1 MTSRRLPQQAADRRS
16 VTIPYGQETLRFA
29 VPAANLWDVLTPNAV
44 DIPADGDAV
53 LADAI
58 ANPIGSPPLEALAR
72 GRRDAVIIIDDMTR
86 PTPVSRVLPH
96 LLNEL
101 NRAGL
106 SDGQIKVVV
115 ALGTHRNM
123 ATAEIAQRVGCAVVQ
138 RVRVVNSH
146 YADPAQLKDC
156 GLAADG
162 TRLWVDRQVMDADLR
177 IAVGTILPH
186 PVAGWGGGA
195 KIIYPGVGGAETVA
209 RFHMQQALL
218 TENIFGQVS
227 SPIRA
232 NMERWV
238 GRLGLH
244 FIVNVVCMPHGDIY
258 RAVAGHFVQAH
269 RQGVRFAQDV
279 IAVRARSRA
288 DIVVASSFPADLDF
302 WQAGKGMMSADLLAR
317 DGAII
322 VLATPCPEGI
332 GPHAELADFMASD
345 DPNDLARRTFAGEY
359 SDAVVAAA
367 SVTLARMRLRCRYA
381 IVSDG
386 LDAATC
392 ARMKVRHFEAVQA
405 AVDWALAESGP
416 AARLSV
422 IPYGAETVPLLPDT
436 EAPSAQEDAA

>member
-1 MTSRRLPQQAADRRS
+1 MPAGVRT
-16 VTIPYGQETLRFA
+16 VTIPYGRDTASFT

-44 DIPADGDAV
+44 AIPGDGDAV
-53 LADAI
+53 LAEAI
-58 ANPIGSPPLEALAR
+58 ANPIGSPPLNVMAR
-72 GRRDAVIIIDDMTR
+72 GVRDAVIIVDDLTR
-86 PTPVSRVLPH
+86 PTPVSRVLP
-96 LLNEL
+96 LVLDEL

-106 SDGQIKVVV
+106 RDGQIKIVV

-123 ATAEIAQRVGCAVVQ
+123 TPAEIAQRVGPAAAQ
-138 RVRVVNSH
+138 RVRVANSH
-146 YADPAQLKDC
+146 FADPAQLKDC

-162 TRLWVDRQVMDADLR
+162 TRLWVDRQVMDAELR

-195 KIIYPGVGGAETVA
+195 KIIYPGVGGEETVS

-238 GRLGLH
+238 GQLGLH
-244 FIVNVVCMPHGDIY
+244 FIVNVICTPHGDIY

-269 RQGVRFAQDV
+269 RQGVRYAQEV
-279 IAVRARSRA
+279 IAVRARSKA
-288 DIVVASSFPADLDF
+288 DIVVASSYPADLDF

-322 VLATPCPEGI
+322 ILATPCPEGI

-345 DPNDLARRTFAGEY
+345 DPDDLARRTFAGEHA
-359 SDAVVAAA
+359 DAVVAAA

-381 IVSDG
+381 IVSHG
-386 LDAATC
+386 LDAQMC
-392 ARMKVRHFEAVQA
+392 ARMKVRHFAA
-405 AVDWALAESGP
+405 LRSAVDWALAESGP

-422 IPYGAETVPLLPDT
+422 IPYGAETVPLLP
-436 EAPSAQEDAA
+436 EAGAGDAA